1 MLWKNLPG
9 ERDDAVCGDII
20 DLAFRLSGGTLAVE
34 HAHALCRALLAELPW
49 LADEPHCGIHQI
61 HVAASGNGWMRPGR
75 DAGEVLNLSR
85 RTRLTL
91 RLPRQRLADAEEL
104 SGRSLDL
111 GGHRLQLGKA
121 SERPLI
127 PSSTLYARYVICDD
141 ARHQDEERF
150 IDWVAEVLQGMGIT
164 PTRVLCGM
172 TSHIEVPEGRFA
184 NRSRRYST
192 PCTPAV
198 VQARSLMVAALPPDA
213 SLELQR
219 RGLGSGRLMGCG
231 LFVAHKGIEAVR
243 DSNEELG

>member
-1 MLWKNLPG
+1 MLWQDLPG
-9 ERDDAVCGDII
+9 ERDEAVCEDIV
-20 DLAFRLSGGTLAVE
+20 DLAFRLSGGTVAVE

-49 LADEPHCGIHQI
+49 LVDEPRCGIHQI
-61 HVAASGNGWMRPGR
+61 HAAASGNGWMRPDR
-75 DAGEVLNLSR
+75 DTCEVLNLSR

-91 RLPRQRLADAEEL
+91 RLPRERLADAGEL
-104 SGRSLDL
+104 SGCSLDV

-150 IDWVAEVLQGMGIT
+150 IDWVAEVLRGMGIT

-172 TSHIEVPEGRFA
+172 TSHIEVPGELLGS
-184 NRSRRYST
+184 RSRRCST
-192 PCTPAV
+192 SCIPAV
-198 VQARSLMVAALPPDA
+198 VYSRSLMVAALPPDA

-231 LFVAHKGIEAVR
+231 LFVPHKGIEAVR
-243 DSNEELG
+243 GSDEELS

>member
-1 MLWKNLPG
+1 MLWQDLPG
-9 ERDDAVCGDII
+9 ERDDAVCEDIV

-49 LADEPHCGIHQI
+49 LAGEPHCGVHQI
-61 HVAASGNGWMRPGR
+61 HAAASGNGWMRPER
-75 DAGEVLNLSR
+75 DACEVLNLSR

-104 SGRSLDL
+104 SGRSLDV

-127 PSSTLYARYVICDD
+127 PASTLYARYVICDD
-141 ARHQDEERF
+141 ARHEDEERF
-150 IDWVAEVLQGMGIT
+150 INWVAEVLQGMGIT

-172 TSHIEVPEGRFA
+172 TSHIEVPGERLGS
-184 NRSRRYST
+184 RSRRCST
-192 PCTPAV
+192 SCIPAV
-198 VQARSLMVAALPPDA
+198 GQARSLMVAALPPDA

-219 RGLGSGRLMGCG
+219 RGLGDGRLLGCG
-231 LFVAHKGIEAVR
+231 LFVPHKGIEAVR
-243 DSNEELG
+243 DSNEELS